1 MPISIKL
8 IQELRKITG
17 AGISDCQQALEEAG
31 GVLDRA
37 REILRKK
44 GKEVVRK
51 KQSREARE
59 GTIGAYLYTN
69 GKLGCMI
76 KVYCETDFVARNK
89 EFQNLAHDLAMQ
101 VLAADASYISQEDIP
116 KKEIEKQK
124 KIILAEIRKEKKPKE
139 VQDKIVAG
147 KLEKYWAEVCLLTQP
162 FFKKPEIT
170 IQDLVAEKV
179 VKLGEK
185 IVVGEFVKFEL

>member
-17 AGISDCQQALEEAG
+17 AGISDCKQALEEAG
-31 GVLDRA
+31 GLLDRA

-59 GTIGAYLYTN
+59 GTIGNYLHTN

-101 VLAADASYISQEDIP
+101 VLAADASYVSQEDIP

-124 KIILAEIRKEKKPKE
+124 KIILTEIRKEKKPKE
-139 VQDKIVAG
+139 VHNQIVAG

-162 FFKKPEIT
+162 FFKKSEIT
-170 IQDLVAEKV
+170 IQNLVAEKV